1 MTPMAYEKLTARACS
16 RMLRVLRLRRAGQ
29 TLGEIGRKLKVT
41 RERVRQVE
49 KMARHLFLKD

>member
-1 MTPMAYEKLTARACS
+1 MAYEKLTARACS